1 MNKQTTNHYIDQ
13 KEIQAYLYDVRKY
26 KALTKAEEIEL
37 IKKIKSG
44 CEESKKLLIYTNL
57 RFVIKMAKQYK
68 NQGLDFAD
76 LVSEGNYGLLK
87 AAERYNYD
95 QHDIRFLSYAV
106 WWVRQ
111 SILQSLHE
119 NSRIIRL
126 PVNIINEATKLAK
139 KNPISDEIPE
149 TAHPLINKSGI
160 TRFDLEMDEGGSL
173 YDIIEDP
180 NSMRPDIKFSTDE
193 ANLLMKLKS
202 LLNYLTESEQF
213 IIVKYFGLDGEP
225 VTLQD
230 ISEDIGLT
238 KERVRQIKEKA
249 LKKLRH
255 HSKELFN
262 LL

>member
-1 MNKQTTNHYIDQ
+1 MSKQTTNHYIDHN
-13 KEIQAYLYDVRKY
+13 EIKSYLHDVKKY
-26 KALTKAEEIEL
+26 KALTKVEEIEL
-37 IKKIKSG
+37 IKKIKTG
-44 CEESKKLLIYTNL
+44 CEISKKRLIYANL

-68 NQGLDFAD
+68 NQGLDLAD
-76 LVSEGNYGLLK
+76 LISEGNYGLLK
-87 AAERYNYD
+87 AAERYNYEQED
-95 QHDIRFLSYAV
+95 VRFLSYAV

-126 PVNIINEATKLAK
+126 PVNIINEATKLSK
-139 KNPISDEIPE
+139 KTIKQDEHLAM
-149 TAHPLINKSGI
+149 AHPLISRNAI
-160 TRFDLEMDEGGSL
+160 TRFDIEMGEGGSL

-180 NSMRPDIKFSTDE
+180 NSIRPDINFSSDQET
-193 ANLLMKLKS
+193 LMVKLKS
-202 LLNYLTESEQF
+202 LLSHLNESEQ
-213 IIVKYFGLDGEP
+213 IIIIRYFGLDGEP

>member
-1 MNKQTTNHYIDQ
+1 MTKQTTNHYIDQ

-87 AAERYNYD
+87 AAERYNYEQD
-95 QHDIRFLSYAV
+95 DVRFLSYAV

-126 PVNIINEATKLAK
+126 PVNIINEATKLSK
-139 KNPISDEIPE
+139 KNITNDDNLDV
-149 TAHPLINKSGI
+149 AHPLIGKSGI
-160 TRFDLEMDEGGSL
+160 TRFDIEMGDGGSL

-180 NSMRPDIKFSTDE
+180 NTIRPDIKFSTDE
-193 ANLLMKLKS
+193 EHLLLKLKS
-202 LLNYLTESEQF
+202 LLNHLNESEQL
-213 IIVKYFGLDGEP
+213 IIIKYFGLDGEP

-249 LKKLRH
+249 LKKLRY